1 MAQAGKFDVPEELTN
16 KALEALELARD
27 TGKIKKGTNEATKA
41 IERGN
46 AKLVLIAEDTEPAEI
61 VAHIAPLSN
70 EKKAPYIFIKNQK
83 ELGAASGLGVACA
96 TVAIVD
102 AGKAAEMVQDI
113 ANKLEAL
120 KLQAFIKRIFKRY
133 NIFLIR
139 N

>member
-1 MAQAGKFDVPEELTN
+1 MAKLAKFDVPEELTN

-46 AKLVLIAEDTEPAEI
+46 AKLVLIAQDIEPAEI
-61 VAHIAPLSN
+61 IAHIAPLSE
-70 EKKAPYIFIKNQK
+70 EKNAPYIFIKNQR
-83 ELGAASGLGVACA
+83 ELGAASGLGVSCA

-113 ANKLEAL
+113 AQKLDAL
-120 KLQAFIKRIFKRY
+120 K
-133 NIFLIR
+133 
-139 N
+139 

>member
-46 AKLVLIAEDTEPAEI
+46 AKLVLIAEDIEPAEV

-70 EKKAPYIFIKNQK
+70 EKKAPYIFIKSQK
-83 ELGAASGLGVACA
+83 DLGAASGLGVSCA
-96 TVAIVD
+96 TVAIID

-113 ANKLEAL
+113 AQKLEAL
-120 KLQAFIKRIFKRY
+120 K
-133 NIFLIR
+133 
-139 N
+139 

>member
-1 MAQAGKFDVPEELTN
+1 MARFAKFDVPEELTN

-46 AKLVLIAEDTEPAEI
+46 AKLVLIAEDIEPAEI
-61 VAHIAPLSN
+61 IAHIAPLSE
-70 EKKAPYIFIKNQK
+70 EKNAPYIFIQNQK
-83 ELGAASGLGVACA
+83 ELGAASGLGVSCA

-113 ANKLEAL
+113 AQKLEAL
-120 KLQAFIKRIFKRY
+120 K
-133 NIFLIR
+133 
-139 N
+139 

>member
-1 MAQAGKFDVPEELTN
+1 MKNCDTRNFEGESYMAQLAKFDVPEELTN

-46 AKLVLIAEDTEPAEI
+46 AKLVLIAQDIEPAEI
-61 VAHIAPLSN
+61 IAHIAPLSE
-70 EKKAPYIFIKNQK
+70 EKNAPYIFIKNQK
-83 ELGAASGLGVACA
+83 ELGAASGLGVSCA

-113 ANKLEAL
+113 AQKLEAL
-120 KLQAFIKRIFKRY
+120 R
-133 NIFLIR
+133 
-139 N
+139 

>member
-1 MAQAGKFDVPEELTN
+1 MKNCDTRNFEGESYMAQLAKFDVPEELTN

-46 AKLVLIAEDTEPAEI
+46 AKLVLIAEDIEPAEI
-61 VAHIAPLSN
+61 VAHIAPLSE

-83 ELGAASGLGVACA
+83 ELGAASGLGVSCA

-102 AGKAAEMVQDI
+102 AGKAAEIVQDI
-113 ANKLEAL
+113 AQKLEAL
-120 KLQAFIKRIFKRY
+120 K
-133 NIFLIR
+133 
-139 N
+139 

>member
-46 AKLVLIAEDTEPAEI
+46 AKLVLIAEDIEPAEV
-61 VAHIAPLSN
+61 VAHLAPLSK

-83 ELGAASGLGVACA
+83 DLGAASGLGVSCA
-96 TVAIVD
+96 AVAIID

-113 ANKLEAL
+113 AQKLEAL
-120 KLQAFIKRIFKRY
+120 K
-133 NIFLIR
+133 
-139 N
+139 